1 MNVFTTLDIYIAGYL
16 ELSGFEISLKLNHT
30 GRITF
35 SIPLTDEVQQVL
47 DEYRTCFVPVKAFA
61 DKIKNI
67 KKRMYLTK
75 DSREEGLRENGN
87 NH

>member
-1 MNVFTTLDIYIAGYL
+1 MNVYTTLDVYIAGYL
-16 ELSGFEISLKLNHT
+16 ELSGFEVNLKVNHT

-35 SIPLTDEVQQVL
+35 SIPLTDEVQETL
-47 DEYRTCFVPVKAFA
+47 SEYQTTFVPVKAFA

>member
-16 ELSGFEISLKLNHT
+16 ELSGFEINLKLNHT

-35 SIPLTDEVQQVL
+35 SIPLTDEVQETL
-47 DEYRTCFVPVKAFA
+47 SEYQTTFVPVKAFA

-67 KKRMYLTK
+67 KKRMYNTK

>member
-1 MNVFTTLDIYIAGYL
+1 MNVYTTLDVYIAGYL
-16 ELSGFEISLKLNHT
+16 ELSGFEVNLKVNHT

-35 SIPLTDEVQQVL
+35 SIPLTDEVQETL
-47 DEYRTCFVPVKAFA
+47 SEYQTAFVPVKAFA
-61 DKIKNI
+61 DKVKDL

-75 DSREEGLRENGN
+75 DEREEGLREHGN